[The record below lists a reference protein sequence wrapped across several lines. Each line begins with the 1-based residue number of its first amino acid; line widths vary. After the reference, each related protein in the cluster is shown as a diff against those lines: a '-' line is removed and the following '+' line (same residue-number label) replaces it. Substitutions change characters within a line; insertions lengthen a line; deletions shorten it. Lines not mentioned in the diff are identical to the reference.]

1 VATLDRLQ
9 DTFRTILDDDDLVLT
24 DATTARDVPTWDSVA
39 HISLMVSI
47 ESEFGVR
54 FTDDQLTSFRN
65 VGELREFLDR
75 HARA

>member
-1 VATLDRLQ
+1 MATLDRLQ
-9 DTFRTILDDDDLVLT
+9 DTFRTILDDDHLVLT

-54 FTDDQLTSFRN
+54 FTDDQLTSFRT
-65 VGELREFLDR
+65 VGELRDFLDR
-75 HARA
+75 HATA